1 VLYAAAAAVAA
12 AAIAAGRASNV
23 VVLGHSM
30 AGPLVMLPAYR
41 SAAAFI
47 GLASGLNSR
56 YLLHEVASL
65 SDWGR

>member
-1 VLYAAAAAVAA
+1 M
-12 AAIAAGRASNV
+12 

-30 AGPLVMLPAYR
+30 AGPLIMLPAFR
-41 SAAAFI
+41 SAAGFI
-47 GLASGLNSR
+47 GLASGLNSN